1 MSKIIACMG
10 SHGSG
15 KGTIAQKIETE
26 LGYTFRLS
34 PISGWWKAIDMPDL
48 DKRPVEEL
56 EFHQIAITGALGYQ
70 LELLT
75 NELPGNYILER
86 SPLDVL
92 AYSKMYS
99 VPAKTM
105 LLQQKYSF
113 QLVQKY
119 IDTILFFPY
128 EAKQVGSSREEH
140 TDYRE
145 KKLNALRIDNYMH
158 QILELYLEI
167 ENPNTRLIVVT
178 GSIEERI
185 EKIIDGI
192 EGQYSDQQ
200 FVYYDDLSPAVYL
213 D

>member
-1 MSKIIACMG
+1 MG

-15 KGTIAQKIETE
+15 KGTIAQIIETE

-34 PISGWWKAIDMPDL
+34 PVSGWWKAIDMPDL
-48 DKRPVEEL
+48 AMRPKNEL
-56 EFHQIAITGALGYQ
+56 EFHQNAIIGALGYQ

-92 AYSKMYS
+92 AYSKMYNIPKDAIS
-99 VPAKTM
+99 
-105 LLQQKYSF
+105 LQQKYSF

-128 EAKQVGSSREEH
+128 EAEQVESSREEH

-145 KKLNALRIDNYMH
+145 KKINALRIDNYMH
-158 QILELYLEI
+158 QILEMYLEI

-185 EKIIDGI
+185 EKIIDGLK
-192 EGQYSDQQ
+192 GQYSDQQ
-200 FVYYDDLSPAVYL
+200 FVYFDDLIPAVYL

>member
-48 DKRPVEEL
+48 DKRPKNEL
-56 EFHQIAITGALGYQ
+56 EFHQNAILGALGYQ

-86 SPLDVL
+86 APLDVL
-92 AYSKMYS
+92 AYSKMYNIPNDTIS
-99 VPAKTM
+99 
-105 LLQQKYSF
+105 LQQKYLF

-128 EAKQVGSSREEH
+128 EAKQVESSREEH

-145 KKLNALRIDNYMH
+145 KKSNAMKVDSYMH
-158 QILELYLEI
+158 QILDLYYGT
-167 ENPNTRLIVVT
+167 ENPKARLIVVK

-185 EKIIDGI
+185 EKIIDGL
-192 EGQYSDQQ
+192 EGPYSDEQI
-200 FVYYDDLSPAVYL
+200 VYWDDLNYTYI
-213 D
+213 